1 MDVNRTLPIAVVVL
15 FLAMPVLLATAQEQ
29 RSKYD
34 PANENHTSK
43 PKDGFLDFTLK
54 HINSSDKD
62 FGKCVDEGR
71 RMLLQESIENGYF
84 WSNVVALVL
93 LGCLSLIVIYQH
105 NVQTRREWSAA
116 EILGEFESALARAN
130 AQVEDATERNHR
142 LMEALAKVRESALRT
157 HELPA
162 DVPDHP
168 RSPVP
173 RSRVASA
180 PATLTAL
187 PKNTTTKPAIETTRS
202 AAAPTQPA
210 NQIGLFKPDVDLVM
224 KVNSLE
230 QQNVR
235 SRDEVKLLRRQLN
248 DAEQRVQAEQ
258 QKNRSLK
265 GE

>member
-15 FLAMPVLLATAQEQ
+15 FLAMPVLLPAAQVQ

-34 PANENHTSK
+34 PANGNQTSK

-54 HINSSDKD
+54 RINSSDKD

-71 RMLLQESIENGYF
+71 KILLQESIENGYF
-84 WSNVVALVL
+84 WSNVVALGL
-93 LGCLSLIVIYQH
+93 LGCLSLVVIYQH
-105 NVQTRREWSAA
+105 NVQTRREWNAA
-116 EILGEFESALARAN
+116 EMLGEFENALARAN
-130 AQVEDATERNHR
+130 TQVEEATKRNHG
-142 LMEALAKVRESALRT
+142 LMEALAELRESALRT
-157 HELPA
+157 HGLPA

-168 RSPVP
+168 RSPAP
-173 RSRVASA
+173 RSRSASA
-180 PATLTAL
+180 PAPPTAP
-187 PKNTTTKPAIETTRS
+187 PKETTTKPVIETTRS
-202 AAAPTQPA
+202 AAAPTHPA

-230 QQNVR
+230 QQHVR

-258 QKNRSLK
+258 QKNRALK